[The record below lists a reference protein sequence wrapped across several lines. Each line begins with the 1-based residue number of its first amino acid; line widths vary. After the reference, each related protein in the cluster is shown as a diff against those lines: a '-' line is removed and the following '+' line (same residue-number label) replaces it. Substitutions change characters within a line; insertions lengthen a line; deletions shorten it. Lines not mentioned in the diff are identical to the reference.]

1 MNKENQRKL
10 WLIIQE
16 AGDYLAG
23 RLPDHPNHPRGRN
36 PYAHVAICVKDKFNA
51 SYKDIPD
58 EKIDEIRR
66 GASIEEVDVNI
77 NPKLKPVD

>member
-1 MNKENQRKL
+1 MNKENTRRL
-10 WLIIQE
+10 WIIIQE
-16 AGDYLAG
+16 AGDYLDE

-58 EKIDEIRR
+58 EKIDEIIKY
-66 GASIEEVDVNI
+66 IEFLKQ
-77 NPKLKPVD
+77 NPN